1 MQTIQTH
8 TFPNGFRV
16 IYEQPIHHMRR
27 TSQSADSTKTCAS
40 SSHRSS
46 HAIHKTDITHVN
58 IFCRVGSVYETE
70 TTRGVSH
77 FIEHMCFK
85 GTHRLPKTRNI
96 FEVYDDIGAYF
107 NAYTEKQFTCYV
119 SAFQDAHLQKCVST
133 LSDIMLNSTFNKREY
148 EKELNVVIEEN
159 VNRTN
164 DQESIVSDVVESMLY
179 KGSAYSYPVDSLR
192 YHKMVNAWIYDE
204 VIDFYHKY
212 YVPENMML
220 SIVSSRPFGS
230 ILKMLGKTDFTKR
243 QYSRKSQP
251 LVSPIMNTR
260 PRMIITPQRELN
272 IERVSSA
279 HLGNTYISWGIR
291 TCSIFS
297 EDKHAFELLKV
308 ALGGKFTSR
317 LNTLLRE
324 THGLTYTSNVSTHYY
339 EHSGDIIIYAVTTN
353 HTLLRV
359 AKSVKNKGQSTARI
373 HAGKRRTQRARSDS
387 RGVLLLIADM
397 VRDLI
402 ANGITERELEHT
414 KQYISGNFQLSM
426 ETSSTQTEHN
436 GIEAFLA
443 NEESVVSYDKLYQTR
458 IAPITRKQIHSVI
471 RKYFTPENTNV
482 AFVGGHLPEHSRLLK
497 CCKRAFLG

>member
-1 MQTIQTH
+1 MRNIQTH

-16 IYEQPIHHMRR
+16 IYEQPIH
-27 TSQSADSTKTCAS
+27 K
-40 SSHRSS
+40 
-46 HAIHKTDITHVN
+46 KDITHINV
-58 IFCRVGSVYETE
+58 FCRVGSVYETD

-85 GTHRLPKTRNI
+85 GTRRLPTTQNI

-119 SAFQDAHLQKCVST
+119 STFQDAHLRKCILT
-133 LSDIMLNSTFNKREY
+133 MSDILLNSTFNKREY
-148 EKELNVVIEEN
+148 EKELNVVVEEN

-164 DQESIVSDVVESMLY
+164 DQESIVTDVVESMLY

-192 YHKMVNAWIYDE
+192 YHKMVNPWIYDE

-212 YVPENMML
+212 YVPENMLL
-220 SIVSSRPFGS
+220 SIVSSRPFES
-230 ILKMLGKTDFTKR
+230 ILKTLRSTDFTKHH
-243 QYSRKSQP
+243 YSRKSHQIIP
-251 LVSPIMNTR
+251 PIMNTQ
-260 PRMIITPQRELN
+260 PRMIITQQRELN

-279 HLGNTYISWGIR
+279 HLENTYISWGIR

-297 EDKHAFELLKV
+297 EDKPALELLKV
-308 ALGGKFTSR
+308 VLGGKFTSR

-324 THGLTYTSNVSTHYY
+324 THGLTYTSSVSANYY
-339 EHSGDIIIYAVTTN
+339 EHSGDMVIYAVTTN

-359 AKSVKNKGQSTARI
+359 GKSPRQNTAKVY
-373 HAGKRRTQRARSDS
+373 AGKRKTRRAIPDS
-387 RGVLLLIADM
+387 RGVLPLIADM

-402 ANGITERELEHT
+402 ANGITQRELEHT
-414 KQYISGNFQLSM
+414 KQYISGSFQLQM
-426 ETSSTQTEHN
+426 ETSEKQVEYN
-436 GIEAFLA
+436 GLEVFLS
-443 NEESVVSYDKLYQTR
+443 NKESVIPFDQLYQTKF
-458 IAPITRKQIHSVI
+458 APITRKQIHDII

-497 CCKRAFLG
+497 CCKRAFS